1 VRDMFRSNP
10 NKDTLVDQ
18 LDVQIEEYRRKS
30 RLLRGEHKR
39 FRTESAELIEDGM
52 ERAAKKRFTSAIVCL
67 RQREKIEDLI
77 SDLQTARLQLMMQS
91 DRPTHVTLEGV
102 NELLKKAQVEAQ
114 RSEKAIYNISAGIE
128 IGLDE
133 PDTIET
139 YGFMSS
145 TLDDEF
151 AKFKQEQGFSVAP
164 APQPQRQE
172 VSEAPF
178 PTVPH
183 STTAEPR
190 AEEKPEEEKKEEKDK
205 LKEV

>member
-1 VRDMFRSNP
+1 
-10 NKDTLVDQ
+10 
-18 LDVQIEEYRRKS
+18 
-30 RLLRGEHKR
+30 
-39 FRTESAELIEDGM
+39 
-52 ERAAKKRFTSAIVCL
+52 
-67 RQREKIEDLI
+67 
-77 SDLQTARLQLMMQS
+77 MMQS

-151 AKFKQEQGFSVAP
+151 AKFKQEQGFSVAL

-190 AEEKPEEEKKEEKDK
+190 TEEKPEEEKKEEKDK

>member
-1 VRDMFRSNP
+1 MFRSGP
-10 NKDTLVDQ
+10 NKDNLIDQ

-30 RLLRGEHKR
+30 RLLRGEHRR
-39 FRTESAELIEDGM
+39 FREESAELIEDGM
-52 ERAAKKRFTSAIVCL
+52 ERAAKKRFTSAVVCL

-133 PDTIET
+133 PDSVET
-139 YGFMSS
+139 YGMMST

-151 AKFKQEQGFSVAP
+151 AKFKQERGLAAP
-164 APQPQRQE
+164 SPQPKQE
-172 VSEAPF
+172 EVTETPF
-178 PTVPH
+178 PTVPRS
-183 STTAEPR
+183 STEQPKER
-190 AEEKPEEEKKEEKDK
+190 PVEEEEKEEKDK